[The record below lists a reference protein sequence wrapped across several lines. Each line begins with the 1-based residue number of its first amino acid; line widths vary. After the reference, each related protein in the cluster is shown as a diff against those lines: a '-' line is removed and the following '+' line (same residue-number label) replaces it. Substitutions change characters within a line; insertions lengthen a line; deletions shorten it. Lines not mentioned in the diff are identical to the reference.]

1 MADTLDRPWW
11 HGFRKLLEHRFAQ
24 EEMIIR
30 SQEIERL

>member
-1 MADTLDRPWW
+1 MADTLDRAWW
-11 HGFRKLLEHRFAQ
+11 RSFRKLLEQRFAQ